1 MIKESDIVKHVTE
14 HFNDYFP
21 DFKFHK
27 TEYSL
32 RNFRVDILASF
43 KTDLKDLGLRDESYI
58 CEPALF
64 IEVKHNSEMRELL
77 FELKK
82 QLDFQKWYMNT
93 AKAFCMIAVLSDDF
107 DEAIVRYMKK
117 KHNLLIGERTA
128 EEIKIQIG
136 TTYPLPEEESM
147 EVRGRNLLTGLP
159 KTVTV
164 TSTETEAALQEATGQ
179 IVEAVIAILEQTPP
193 ELSADVLDR
202 GIVLTGGGAMLRGLE
217 ELIAE
222 RTGINT
228 MTAEDPLKA
237 VAVGTGQFVEFMSNN
252 KGI

>member
-107 DEAIVRYMKK
+107 DEAMVDYMEDNGIIMYRYSYEDEDLSTLVIEEYNSSKYK
-117 KHNLLIGERTA
+117 LENLGDVC
-128 EEIKIQIG
+128 
-136 TTYPLPEEESM
+136 YES
-147 EVRGRNLLTGLP
+147 
-159 KTVTV
+159 
-164 TSTETEAALQEATGQ
+164 
-179 IVEAVIAILEQTPP
+179 
-193 ELSADVLDR
+193 
-202 GIVLTGGGAMLRGLE
+202 
-217 ELIAE
+217 
-222 RTGINT
+222 
-228 MTAEDPLKA
+228 
-237 VAVGTGQFVEFMSNN
+237 
-252 KGI
+252 